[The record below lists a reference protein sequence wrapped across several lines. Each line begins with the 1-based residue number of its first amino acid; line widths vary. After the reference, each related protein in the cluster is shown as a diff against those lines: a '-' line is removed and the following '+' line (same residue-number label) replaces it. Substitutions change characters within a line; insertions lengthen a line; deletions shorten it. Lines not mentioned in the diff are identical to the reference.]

1 MEGFEKFVKS
11 IVAKLEEFKASIS
24 ETKESLFSLKNENKA
39 IKDAISELKSEIKGV
54 NEQKTLFSTA
64 LAAFDGHSE
73 KMKSFFKTAQIDLNN
88 VIMKANDRIDKAIEA
103 IPRPKD
109 GSPGKDAVVD
119 YAAIDK
125 TIDAKFSDTEQ
136 KISKEIKDEIADRV
150 SQIKIPKP
158 KEPEQVNYDVVDLK
172 IRAALD
178 PVKQKQSEKTV
189 KDIIYDAKKRALT
202 VEYTDGKTKS
212 IPLPTGGGG
221 SVVYQSGG
229 GGTETY
235 TNLTPTAVSIGGIPA
250 GSTFDNM
257 TMQEMWDALLYPY
270 QTPIFSSFTS
280 SMSTPIEVGS
290 TIPAGSV
297 TFLWNT
303 TNSSNIAANSI
314 KIDDIT
320 AGNNLASGLANTG
333 TTAISIS
340 AITNVM
346 ATSHQWKI
354 TATNTK
360 GAFVSRTLNVY
371 WQWKIYYGESALTD
385 LIEADVEALRVGTL
399 AANVSGNYSFNAGEY
414 KWICYPT
421 SFGLKT
427 TFKDASTNFD
437 VAMQPALTKSITNS
451 QGVSTNYYCYRTV
464 NKLGGSITIA
474 IS

>member
-1 MEGFEKFVKS
+1 MIEHKDISVGEIHSPFQWEVLNVAELS
-11 IVAKLEEFKASIS
+11 TIVPE
-24 ETKESLFSLKNENKA
+24 
-39 IKDAISELKSEIKGV
+39 GV
-54 NEQKTLFSTA
+54 NDVRKVAFVVDDGTGNPTA
-64 LAAFDGHSE
+64 YVLTQF
-73 KMKSFFKTAQIDLNN
+73 TP
-88 VIMKANDRIDKAIEA
+88 AIEWK
-103 IPRPKD
+103 PLVN
-109 GSPGKDAVVD
+109 VV
-119 YAAIDK
+119 
-125 TIDAKFSDTEQ
+125 
-136 KISKEIKDEIADRV
+136 
-150 SQIKIPKP
+150 
-158 KEPEQVNYDVVDLK
+158 
-172 IRAALD
+172 
-178 PVKQKQSEKTV
+178 
-189 KDIIYDAKKRALT
+189 
-202 VEYTDGKTKS
+202 
-212 IPLPTGGGG
+212 
-221 SVVYQSGG
+221 GG

-320 AGNNLASGLANTG
+320 AGNTLASGLANTG

-360 GAFVSRTLNVY
+360 GAFLSRTLNVY

-385 LIEADVEALRVGTL
+385 LTETDVEALRVGTL

-451 QGVSTNYYCYRTV
+451 QGVATNYYCHRTV
-464 NKLGGSITIA
+464 NKLGGSITIT

>member
-1 MEGFEKFVKS
+1 MSQIPK
-11 IVAKLEEFKASIS
+11 S
-24 ETKESLFSLKNENKA
+24 ET
-39 IKDAISELKSEIKGV
+39 
-54 NEQKTLFSTA
+54 
-64 LAAFDGHSE
+64 
-73 KMKSFFKTAQIDLNN
+73 
-88 VIMKANDRIDKAIEA
+88 
-103 IPRPKD
+103 
-109 GSPGKDAVVD
+109 
-119 YAAIDK
+119 
-125 TIDAKFSDTEQ
+125 
-136 KISKEIKDEIADRV
+136 
-150 SQIKIPKP
+150 
-158 KEPEQVNYDVVDLK
+158 
-172 IRAALD
+172 
-178 PVKQKQSEKTV
+178 TV
-189 KDIIYDAKKRALT
+189 KDVSLKKKAL
-202 VEYTDGKTKS
+202 VIDYTDGKSKS
-212 IPLPTGGGG
+212 IALPTGGGG
-221 SVVYQSGG
+221 TAVYQTGG

-270 QTPIFSSFTS
+270 QTPAFSSFTS

-320 AGNNLASGLANTG
+320 AGNTLASGLANTG

-340 AITNVM
+340 EITNVM

-360 GAFVSRTLNVY
+360 GVFLSRTLNVY

-385 LIEADVEALRVGTL
+385 LTETDVEALRVGTL

-437 VAMQPALTKSITNS
+437 VAVQPALTKSITNS
-451 QGVSTNYYCYRTV
+451 QGVATNYYCHRTV

>member
-1 MEGFEKFVKS
+1 MDVIRDFVS
-11 IVAKLEEFKASIS
+11 SVANKLEEFKASLSSS
-24 ETKESLFSLKNENKA
+24 ERDIKQLKDENTSINTGLEA
-39 IKDAISELKSEIKGV
+39 IKGEIKSV
-54 NEQKTLFSTA
+54 NEQKTLFSMA
-64 LAAFDGHSE
+64 LASFDGLSA
-73 KMKSFFKTAQIDLNN
+73 KIATFLKDS
-88 VIMKANDRIDKAIEA
+88 KAEINQTMTLATKRIDDAIAA
-103 IPRPKD
+103 IPTPKD
-109 GSPGKDAVVD
+109 GNPGKDAIVDYVKIDEKVAARARELDEKLRKEINRKIDNSFAKIEIPKAEKVDYNVVD
-119 YAAIDK
+119 FKVRAAI
-125 TIDAKFSDTEQ
+125 
-136 KISKEIKDEIADRV
+136 
-150 SQIKIPKP
+150 SQIP
-158 KEPEQVNYDVVDLK
+158 
-172 IRAALD
+172 
-178 PVKQKQSEKTV
+178 QSGTTV
-189 KDIIYDAKKRALT
+189 KDVSYNSKKRVLT
-202 VEYTDGKTKS
+202 VEYTDGKSKS
-212 IPLPTGGGG
+212 IALPTGGGG
-221 SVVYQSGG
+221 TAVYQTGG

-320 AGNNLASGLANTG
+320 AGNTLASGLANTG

-340 AITNVM
+340 EITNVM

-360 GAFVSRTLNVY
+360 GVFLSRTLNVY

-451 QGVSTNYYCYRTV
+451 QGVATNYYCHRTV

>member
-1 MEGFEKFVKS
+1 MDAIRDFVNS
-11 IVAKLEEFKASIS
+11 VANKLEQFKASLNSS
-24 ETKESLFSLKNENKA
+24 ERDIKQL
-39 IKDAISELKSEIKGV
+39 KDANTSINTGLEALKGEIKGV
-54 NEQKTLFSTA
+54 NEQKTLFSMA
-64 LAAFDGHSE
+64 LASFDGLSA
-73 KMKSFFKTAQIDLNN
+73 KIATFLRDS
-88 VIMKANDRIDKAIEA
+88 KAEINETITSATKRLDDAIAA
-103 IPRPKD
+103 IPIIRD
-109 GSPGKDAVVD
+109 GRDGKDAVVD
-119 YAAIDK
+119 YVKIDEKVAAR
-125 TIDAKFSDTEQ
+125 AKELDEKLKKEINR
-136 KISKEIKDEIADRV
+136 KISDSFAKIEVPQAEKVDYNVVDFKVRAAM
-150 SQIKIPKP
+150 SQIPK
-158 KEPEQVNYDVVDLK
+158 
-172 IRAALD
+172 
-178 PVKQKQSEKTV
+178 SETTV
-189 KDIIYDAKKRALT
+189 KDVSLKKKAL
-202 VEYTDGKTKS
+202 VIDYTDGKSKS
-212 IPLPTGGGG
+212 IALPTGGGG
-221 SVVYQSGG
+221 TAVYQTGG

-270 QTPIFSSFTS
+270 QTPVFSSFTS
-280 SMSTPIEVGS
+280 SMSTPIEVGG

-320 AGNNLASGLANTG
+320 AGNTLAAGLANTG

-340 AITNVM
+340 EITNVM

-360 GAFVSRTLNVY
+360 GVFLSRTLNVY

-451 QGVSTNYYCYRTV
+451 QGVSTNYYCHRTV
-464 NKLGGSITIA
+464 NKLGGSITIS